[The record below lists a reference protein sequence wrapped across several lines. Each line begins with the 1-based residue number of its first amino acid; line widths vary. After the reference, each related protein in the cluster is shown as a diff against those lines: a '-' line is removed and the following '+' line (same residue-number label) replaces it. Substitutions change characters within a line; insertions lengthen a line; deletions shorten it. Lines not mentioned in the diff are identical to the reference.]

1 MKLLVIADDV
11 QKEVLR
17 TGGLSNDIHIEWIS
31 GTDQAVQK
39 ATFDGCI
46 DLLFENSPERIQW
59 LKKIQTPLVIVNAV
73 TVTLEEIQEDFVR
86 INGWPIFLERPV
98 VEAAC
103 KNERIKE
110 KAGAIISLL
119 GKKAEWVMDITGFI
133 TPRIIACIINE
144 AFISLEEN
152 ISSKEEIDTAMKLG
166 TNYPYGPFEWG
177 EKTGLKNIYALLA
190 KLAVKQKR
198 YEPAALLL
206 KEAMV

>member
-1 MKLLVIADDV
+1 MNLLVIADDV

-17 TGGLSNDIHIEWIS
+17 TGGLSNNIHIEWIS
-31 GTDQAVQK
+31 RTDQAIQK
-39 ATFDGCI
+39 TAFDGCV

-59 LKKIQTPLVIVNAV
+59 LKKIQAPVVIVNAV
-73 TVTLEEIQEDFVR
+73 TVTLEEIREDFVR

-110 KAGAIISLL
+110 KAGIIISLL
-119 GKKAEWVMDITGFI
+119 GKKAEWVMDIPGFI

-152 ISSKEEIDTAMKLG
+152 ISSKEEIDIAMKLG
-166 TNYPYGPFEWG
+166 TNYPYGPFEWS
-177 EKTGLKNIYALLA
+177 EKTGVKNIYTLLA
-190 KLAVKQKR
+190 KLAVEQKR

-206 KEAMV
+206 KEAMA